1 VHQEDENV
9 PRTLKTHA
17 AEADLLALALGRE
30 ADAPRETRGHV
41 TSCTT
46 CARRAEGLASLADA
60 VRLEEEIADEL
71 ADAEPRPPS
80 PRAAERR
87 LRLAEA
93 AARSDAALRDADAL
107 VESARDANADHD
119 ALVGSR
125 IGTPDGRL
133 ALLYALQR
141 ANFTAGV
148 PQRALAFA
156 SAVVAAAGRRIGE
169 PGLAVLVG
177 EARAIESHGFLSIG
191 RLSEARESAR
201 AARRAHADAGSDA
214 FSLAVC
220 DYFEASVMC
229 FQGEFGRAERLLGGA
244 ARVFAE
250 HAQDHWVGRAEGM
263 LASALSQRGDN
274 RRALAAYDA
283 ALERLDPDQD
293 ASAVAACLL
302 NRSRC
307 LGALGRFEAAKQGFA
322 QALQAARR
330 HHLDALV
337 FGVRQNLAEL
347 EMLRGDF
354 EKALASFRAV
364 AEEADRMGLEED
376 QVVTRLAAAECLGRL
391 GRTDEMIAALRG
403 IGRLVDVADLRG
415 NPAWSELAS
424 RLDPGDVDVGLV
436 SEVRRHLAAA
446 LDGYVL
452 PFRAS
457 KRA

>member
-1 VHQEDENV
+1 M
-9 PRTLKTHA
+9 PRALKTHA
-17 AEADLLALALGRE
+17 AEVDLLALALGR
-30 ADAPRETRGHV
+30 AGDAPAGTRGHAAG
-41 TSCTT
+41 CAT
-46 CARRAEGLASLADA
+46 CARRADGLASLAEA
-60 VRLEEEIADEL
+60 VRLEAEIDDEL
-71 ADAEPRPPS
+71 DAAEPYPPS

-87 LRLAEA
+87 TRLAEA
-93 AARSDAALRDADAL
+93 AVRSDAALRDADAL
-107 VESARDANADHD
+107 VESARDPKADLD

-125 IGTPDGRL
+125 IGSPDGRL

-141 ANFTAGV
+141 ANFTSGV
-148 PQRALAFA
+148 PQRALALA
-156 SAVVAAAGRRIGE
+156 TVVVAAAGRRAGE

-177 EARAIESHGFLSIG
+177 EARAIESHGLLSIG
-191 RLSEARESAR
+191 RLTEARESAR
-201 AARRAHADAGSDA
+201 AARRAHVDAGSDA

-229 FQGEFGRAERLLGGA
+229 FQGEFGPAERLLRGA

-263 LASALSQRGDN
+263 LASALSQRGN
-274 RRALAAYDA
+274 KRRALAAYDA

-293 ASAVAACLL
+293 ANAVAACLL

-307 LGALGRFEAAKQGFA
+307 LGALGRFEAAQQGFA

-354 EKALASFRAV
+354 AKALASFRAV
-364 AEEADRMGLEED
+364 AEDADRLGLEED
-376 QVVTRLAAAECLGRL
+376 QVLTRLAAAECLGRL
-391 GRTDEMIAALRG
+391 GRTDEMIAALRA
-403 IGRLVDVADLRG
+403 IGRLVAVTDLRG
-415 NPAWSELAS
+415 SPAWSELAS

-436 SEVRRHLAAA
+436 SEVRRHVEGE
-446 LDGYVL
+446 LDGFAL
-452 PFRAS
+452 PFRAA